1 MSLKYFWA
9 CDFATNTG
17 EGNLAHLYVNK
28 IKGRKK
34 IITPKKFFKNIV
46 IKKIFNYKYA
56 SPFIGIL
63 ICWYYYYKKKN
74 ITYVNYLPLWN
85 FFIFLLLP
93 PSTKIGPITGGASF
107 TKGNQYLIRKYI
119 FPVLYKISE
128 KIINFRYKNIL
139 FTTSLLKQYLSKE
152 TVKKSNFNFIFNY
165 IKINKIKKKN
175 IDFLIYY
182 RNHKNKKNLFNYSF
196 LKKISSKNFKI
207 YIVGDKLN
215 MPNIKNLGYVSHNKL
230 TNMLVRTKFTISSNE
245 NIFSLFNIECINNN
259 VKVYANIKSIPKS
272 SFFKKKF
279 IPIQNNK

>member
-1 MSLKYFWA
+1 MNIKYFWT

-17 EGNLAHLYVNK
+17 EGNLAHLYLSK
-28 IKGRKK
+28 IKDKK
-34 IITPKKFFKNIV
+34 KVFLVKTFLKNSSIKKFFDL
-46 IKKIFNYKYA
+46 KYI
-56 SPFIGIL
+56 SPLFGIL
-63 ICWYYYYKKKN
+63 ICWYYFFKKKE

-107 TKGNQYLIRKYI
+107 PKNSQYLIRKFI
-119 FPVLYKISE
+119 FPIFYKISE

-215 MPNIKNLGYVSHNKL
+215 MPNIKNLGYVSNNKL
-230 TNMLVRTKFTISSNE
+230 TNMLSRTKFTISSNE

-279 IPIQNNK
+279 ISIQNNK